1 VNLNTNKHILRQ
13 IILIYGEQYDYSSLT
28 EETKKTQEI
37 MITQIL
43 YTDHTHLVLINNIH
57 SKTTDYSPVLS
68 APRGIITSAYFF
80 VYNQNKIKLELEKSQ

>member
-1 VNLNTNKHILRQ
+1 
-13 IILIYGEQYDYSSLT
+13 
-28 EETKKTQEI
+28 

-43 YTDHTHLVLINNIH
+43 YTKLTHLVLINNIY

-80 VYNQNKIKLELEKSQ
+80 VYKKIKIKLELDKIPMKAMGNTE